1 MSKERDGT
9 HAQRPAASEA
19 PAADA
24 AVPAGETAT
33 VDASEAA
40 TPSDAAGDGAA
51 LEGSPPAD
59 ARSETAAEPV
69 EHDIAELLAK
79 ARERDEYLALAQRT
93 QADFENFRKRKSRE
107 VADAEGRGVAR
118 LAKEL
123 LPALDSLD
131 LALGHMPEEAAKGVK
146 LVQDELA
153 AALART
159 GIEGFSPQGER
170 FDPNEHEAMSQ
181 RPVEG
186 TKPGTVAEVF
196 QRGYR
201 LNGTVL
207 RPARVVV
214 AE

>member
-1 MSKERDGT
+1 MSEEPRSQAIEEG
-9 HAQRPAASEA
+9 AQEEAVEEGPSSPAPEENVE
-19 PAADA
+19 PLA
-24 AVPAGETAT
+24 AVDT
-33 VDASEAA
+33 VE
-40 TPSDAAGDGAA
+40 PV
-51 LEGSPPAD
+51 
-59 ARSETAAEPV
+59 EPV
-69 EHDIAELLAK
+69 EHDLAELIAK

-107 VADAEGRGVAR
+107 VSDAEGRGVAR

-131 LALGHMPEEAAKGVK
+131 LALGHMPEEAAKGVG

-153 AALART
+153 AALARA

-186 TKPGTVAEVF
+186 AEPGTVAEVF